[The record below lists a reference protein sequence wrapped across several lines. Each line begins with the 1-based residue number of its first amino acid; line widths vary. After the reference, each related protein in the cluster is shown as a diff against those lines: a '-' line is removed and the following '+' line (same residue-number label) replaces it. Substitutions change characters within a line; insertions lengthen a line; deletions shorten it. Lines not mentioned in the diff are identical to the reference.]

1 MAFLFSSTFGG
12 SPPRA
17 YTGQGSYNTGHNR
30 SELNHCSW
38 YLIDKPEDARG
49 SGNFCVSRHPGR
61 YAVLVQLYE
70 PPLGGDPKN
79 SDLLQVIRST
89 VGNFERG
96 NVLEY
101 IAFTSHPVNAWATMI
116 GEQAPVSEGGCVI
129 VIDLEE
135 NRSTCE
141 FDETGHPVWPKKFQG

>member
-1 MAFLFSSTFGG
+1 MPA
-12 SPPRA
+12 
-17 YTGQGSYNTGHNR
+17 
-30 SELNHCSW
+30 
-38 YLIDKPEDARG
+38 ARG
-49 SGNFCVSRHPGR
+49 TSASAATPAATRCWYNCTS
-61 YAVLVQLYE
+61 

-89 VGNFERG
+89 VGNFEKG